1 MWEGERERYEETRYA
16 VHRVVKIPVHLEIQQ
31 KYILEYIASVTV
43 IYFVCNL
50 AVALTAIGSQI
61 RTAFKLD
68 SGLLDCSAPS
78 RLKKAERLTFFICLR
93 RKGFFYSKI
102 YASRFVISV
111 LVMVVSAVC
120 LRLFIEEKKEY
131 EYLMGAIEHAYD
143 YQADDPAEGLTDR
156 SGSLIC
162 IRSETAARL
171 CGRMSARLT

>member
-1 MWEGERERYEETRYA
+1 LWEGERERYEETRYA

-93 RKGFFYSKI
+93 RKGFF
-102 YASRFVISV
+102 
-111 LVMVVSAVC
+111 L
-120 LRLFIEEKKEY
+120 
-131 EYLMGAIEHAYD
+131 
-143 YQADDPAEGLTDR
+143 Q
-156 SGSLIC
+156 
-162 IRSETAARL
+162 
-171 CGRMSARLT
+171 